1 MKETTNLKLKLYD
14 TADAPNLVAGYNAS
28 MEAIDKASAE
38 WGTSDIP
45 ANIVTQVDGQLFS
58 QTGTAL
64 TVVGIKGPNV
74 GPEEVDPSVDP
85 GVALSVVDYPS
96 VVLTYPTGTTYLTHG
111 TAAFDLTTDYP
122 DITLTTSGGSITWTQ
137 LKAALAALETLK
149 TQVGDLQT
157 QIAAKANAA
166 DVYTKTAADGK
177 FALKTDIPDVSG
189 FITKTAADA
198 AYQAKGSYATT
209 ATVTALTT
217 RVTTAEGEIDTLQT
231 GLAAATA
238 AGTTQLTVADLTAAK
253 TNAKNLVTA

>member
-45 ANIVTQVDGQLFS
+45 ANIVAAIETMKTQIGELQ
-58 QTGTAL
+58 TAL
-64 TVVGIKGPNV
+64 
-74 GPEEVDPSVDP
+74 
-85 GVALSVVDYPS
+85 
-96 VVLTYPTGTTYLTHG
+96 
-111 TAAFDLTTDYP
+111 
-122 DITLTTSGGSITWTQ
+122 
-137 LKAALAALETLK
+137 
-149 TQVGDLQT
+149 
-157 QIAAKANAA
+157 AAKANAA

-177 FALKTDIPDVSG
+177 FALKTDIPDVSS

-217 RVTTAEGEIDTLQT
+217 RVTTAEGEIDALQADVT
-231 GLAAATA
+231 AATA
-238 AGTTQLTVADLTAAK
+238 AGTAQLTVADLTAAK
-253 TNAKNLVTA
+253 TNSKNIVTA

>member
-28 MEAIDKASAE
+28 MEAIDKASAD

-45 ANIVTQVDGQLFS
+45 ANIVTQTNGQLFS
-58 QTGTAL
+58 PSGTAL
-64 TVVGIKGPNV
+64 GTVGIKGSV
-74 GPEEVDPSVDP
+74 GGAEEVAY
-85 GVALSVVDYPS
+85 GVALSLVDVPTVGFTS
-96 VVLTYPTGTTYLTHG
+96 PTGNTYLTHG
-111 TAAFDLTTDYP
+111 SETFNLRTSSP
-122 DITLTTSGGSITWTQ
+122 DITLATSGGSITWAQ

-149 TQVGDLQT
+149 TQIGELQT

-177 FALKTDIPDVSG
+177 FALKTDIPDVSS

-238 AGTTQLTVADLTAAK
+238 AGTAQLTVSELAAAK
-253 TNAKNLVTA
+253 TNTKNLVTA

>member
-45 ANIVTQVDGQLFS
+45 ANIVTQTEGVLES
-58 QTGTAL
+58 PAGTAL
-64 TVVGIKGPNV
+64 AGVGIKSSVSGPR
-74 GPEEVDPSVDP
+74 EVPYS
-85 GVALSVVDYPS
+85 VALSVYDDPTVGFTS
-96 VVLTYPTGTTYLTHG
+96 PTGTTYLTHG
-111 TAAFDLTTDYP
+111 SEAFDLRTDSP
-122 DITLTTSGGSITWTQ
+122 DITLTTSGGSIDWSQ
-137 LKAALAALETLK
+137 LKDALAALETLK
-149 TQVGDLQT
+149 TQIGELQT
-157 QIAAKANAA
+157 ALAAKANAA

-177 FALKTDIPDVSG
+177 FALKTDIPDVSS

-217 RVTTAEGEIDTLQT
+217 RVTTAEGEIDALQT

-238 AGTTQLTVADLTAAK
+238 AGTAQLTVADLTAAK

>member
-45 ANIVTQVDGQLFS
+45 ANIVTQTNGQLFS
-58 QTGTAL
+58 PTGTAL
-64 TVVGIKGPNV
+64 TVVGISGGPRRAK
-74 GPEEVDPSVDP
+74 EAAPS
-85 GVALSVVDYPS
+85 VALSVVDSPS
-96 VVLTYPTGTTYLTHG
+96 VAITSQTGKTNLVQG
-111 TAAFDLTTDYP
+111 SGAFDLRTDSP
-122 DITLTTSGGSITWTQ
+122 DITLTTSGGSITWAQ

-149 TQVGDLQT
+149 TQIGELQT
-157 QIAAKANAA
+157 QIAAKANAD

-177 FALKTDIPDVSG
+177 FALKTDIPDVSS

-209 ATVTALTT
+209 STVTALTT
-217 RVTTAEGEIDTLQT
+217 RVTTAEGEIDALQADVT
-231 GLAAATA
+231 AATA
-238 AGTTQLTVADLTAAK
+238 AGTAQLTVADLTAAK
-253 TNAKNLVTA
+253 TNAKNIVTA

>member
-45 ANIVTQVDGQLFS
+45 ANIVTQTGGQLFS
-58 QTGTAL
+58 PTGTAL
-64 TVVGIKGPNV
+64 ATVGIKSTVSGA
-74 GPEEVDPSVDP
+74 EETAYGVMLSLVDVP
-85 GVALSVVDYPS
+85 AVVIAS
-96 VVLTYPTGTTYLTHG
+96 PTGNTKLIHG
-111 TAAFDLTTDYP
+111 SESFTLNTSEP

-137 LKAALAALETLK
+137 LKAALAAIETLK
-149 TQVGDLQT
+149 TQVGELQT
-157 QIAAKANAA
+157 ALAAKANAT

-177 FALKTDIPDVSG
+177 FALKTDIPDVSS

-217 RVTTAEGEIDTLQT
+217 RVSTAEGEIDALQT

>member
-45 ANIVTQVDGQLFS
+45 ANIVTQTNGQLFS
-58 QTGTAL
+58 PTGTPM
-64 TVVGIKGPNV
+64 TFVGIIRGPAREAKE
-74 GPEEVDPSVDP
+74 GAPR
-85 GVALSVVDYPS
+85 VALSVVDAPS
-96 VVLTYPTGTTYLTHG
+96 VIIAGRTGDTKLMQGSESFTLNTS
-111 TAAFDLTTDYP
+111 LP
-122 DITLTTSGGSITWTQ
+122 DITLATSGGSITWAQ

-149 TQVGDLQT
+149 TQIGELQT

-177 FALKTDIPDVSG
+177 FALKTDIPDVSS

-253 TNAKNLVTA
+253 TNTKNLVTA

>member
-45 ANIVTQVDGQLFS
+45 A
-58 QTGTAL
+58 
-64 TVVGIKGPNV
+64 
-74 GPEEVDPSVDP
+74 
-85 GVALSVVDYPS
+85 
-96 VVLTYPTGTTYLTHG
+96 
-111 TAAFDLTTDYP
+111 
-122 DITLTTSGGSITWTQ
+122 DIDWSQ
-137 LKAALAALETLK
+137 LKAALAAIETMK
-149 TQVGDLQT
+149 TQIGELQT

-166 DVYTKTAADGK
+166 DVYTKTATDGK
-177 FALKTDIPDVSG
+177 FALKTDIPDVSS

-209 ATVTALTT
+209 STVTALTT
-217 RVTTAEGEIDTLQT
+217 RVATAEGEIDTLQT

-238 AGTTQLTVADLTAAK
+238 AGTAQLTVADLTAAK

>member
-28 MEAIDKASAE
+28 MEAIDAASTE
-38 WGTSDIP
+38 WSGSDIP
-45 ANIVTQVDGQLFS
+45 ANIVTQTNGQLFS
-58 QTGTAL
+58 PSGTAL
-64 TVVGIKGPNV
+64 ATVGIKASVSGAN
-74 GPEEVDPSVDP
+74 EAAPS
-85 GVALSVVDYPS
+85 VALSVVDVPS
-96 VVLTYPTGTTYLTHG
+96 VVITSPTGNTKLIHG
-111 TAAFDLTTDYP
+111 SETFNLNTSAP
-122 DITLTTSGGSITWTQ
+122 DIALITSGGSITWAQ
-137 LKAALAALETLK
+137 LKAALAALETMK
-149 TQVGDLQT
+149 TQIGELQT

-177 FALKTDIPDVSG
+177 FALKTDIPDVSS

-253 TNAKNLVTA
+253 TNTKNLVTA

>member
-45 ANIVTQVDGQLFS
+45 ANIVTQTNGQLFS
-58 QTGTAL
+58 PSGTPM
-64 TVVGIKGPNV
+64 TVVGISSGPRRAK
-74 GPEEVDPSVDP
+74 EVAPSV
-85 GVALSVVDYPS
+85 ALRVVDAPTI
-96 VVLTYPTGTTYLTHG
+96 VLTSPTGNTYLTQG
-111 TAAFDLTTDYP
+111 SESFTLNTDSP
-122 DITLTTSGGSITWTQ
+122 DITLATSGGSITWTQ
-137 LKAALAALETLK
+137 LKAALAALETMK
-149 TQVGDLQT
+149 TQIGELNTAVD
-157 QIAAKANAA
+157 AKA
-166 DVYTKTAADGK
+166 D
-177 FALKTDIPDVSG
+177 
-189 FITKTAADA
+189 
-198 AYQAKGSYATT
+198 T
-209 ATVTALTT
+209 ATVTALAT

>member
-45 ANIVTQVDGQLFS
+45 ANIVTQTNGQLFS
-58 QTGTAL
+58 PSGTPM
-64 TVVGIKGPNV
+64 TVVGISSGPRRAK
-74 GPEEVDPSVDP
+74 EVAPSV
-85 GVALSVVDYPS
+85 ALRVMGAPTI
-96 VVLTYPTGTTYLTHG
+96 VLTSPTGNTYLTQG
-111 TAAFDLTTDYP
+111 SESFTLNTDSP
-122 DITLTTSGGSITWTQ
+122 NITLTTSGGSITWTQ

-177 FALKTDIPDVSG
+177 FALKTDIPDVSS

-209 ATVTALTT
+209 STVTALTT
-217 RVTTAEGEIDTLQT
+217 RVTAAEGEIDALQADVT
-231 GLAAATA
+231 AATA
-238 AGTTQLTVADLTAAK
+238 AGTAQLTVADLTAAK